1 MSPAAPIVSVRSL
14 CKSFGDVAA
23 LRGIDLDI
31 SAGDVVVLIGPS
43 GCGKSTLL
51 RCLNGLER
59 PDSGSVRIDGIEL
72 WAKNR
77 TLPEIRAKTIGMVF
91 QRFNLFPHLDVL
103 DNVTLAPRRIAG
115 VRRNDADRMALDLL
129 RRVGLEQKA
138 HAYPWQLSGG
148 QQQRIAIARA
158 LAMRPRV
165 MLFDEVTSSLDP
177 ELVAE
182 VLSVMVDLAG
192 DGMTMVVVTHEM
204 RFARDV
210 GHRVVFMDGGVIIEE
225 GTPEEVLD
233 SPSGERI
240 RQFLG
245 VQERVR

>member
-77 TLPEIRAKTIGMVF
+77 SLPEIRAKTIGMVF

>member
-23 LRGIDLDI
+23 LRGI
-31 SAGDVVVLIGPS
+31 DVVVLIGPS